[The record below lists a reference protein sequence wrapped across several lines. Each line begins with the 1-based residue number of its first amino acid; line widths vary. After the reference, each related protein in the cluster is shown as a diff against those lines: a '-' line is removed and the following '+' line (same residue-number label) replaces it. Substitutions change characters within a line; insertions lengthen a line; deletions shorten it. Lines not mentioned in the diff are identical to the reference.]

1 MGIDA
6 GQSRDRHDLFMG
18 DLCRFVW
25 VGYLWFFGWWN
36 YPNFEGNLEF
46 FLLWY
51 FVWEKDIAHIGWNG
65 YFWITEKVLLNS
77 LSVLVHLVHLLSH
90 IFSVK
95 PSQAQELLFSF
106 IVDTHLPRPA
116 GKSLG
121 WWSICIG
128 CGIGGSGSPQLY
140 RLGFG
145 VVVWHIWHEILQ
157 PLWPTTVWSKRRKRM
172 KKWEKIWTSW
182 DDILFPLFSQF
193 WIFTPKAHKINSA
206 ITYIHRS
213 LLPIIIDPKI

>member
-36 YPNFEGNLEF
+36 YPNFEGNLEV

-95 PSQAQELLFSF
+95 PSQTQELLFSS

-116 GKSLG
+116 RKSLG
-121 WWSICIG
+121 RWSVGIG

-140 RLGFG
+140 RLEFG
-145 VVVWHIWHEILQ
+145 VVVWHEILRS
-157 PLWPTTVWSKRRKRM
+157 LWPTTAWSKRRKRM
-172 KKWEKIWTSW
+172 KKREKIWTSL
-182 DDILFPLFSQF
+182 DDNFFPLFSQF
-193 WIFTPKAHKINSA
+193 WNLTPKVHKTDLA
-206 ITYIHRS
+206 ITYILPS
-213 LLPIIIDPKI
+213 LLPITIDLKI